1 MTMGLKIACGLFA
14 ALMAM
19 LGARWWF
26 TFNDIAAEW
35 MVQALDATGVNN
47 LLADMGGLFFGS
59 AIMIVLGLRRGHSF
73 WLLAA
78 ALLLGIAAV
87 GRLYGFATQGYVP
100 EVLISVVV
108 EVLSCALLVVT
119 HRRMSAEQ

>member
-1 MTMGLKIACGLFA
+1 MTMGLKIACGLYA

-26 TFNDIAAEW
+26 TFDDMAAEW
-35 MVQALDATGVNN
+35 VVEALGAPGVNN

-73 WLLAA
+73 WLLAT
-78 ALLLGIAAV
+78 ALLMAIAAA
-87 GRLYGFATQGYVP
+87 GRLYGFATQAYVP
-100 EVLISVVV
+100 EVLMPLVI
-108 EVLSCALLVVT
+108 EILSCALLVAT